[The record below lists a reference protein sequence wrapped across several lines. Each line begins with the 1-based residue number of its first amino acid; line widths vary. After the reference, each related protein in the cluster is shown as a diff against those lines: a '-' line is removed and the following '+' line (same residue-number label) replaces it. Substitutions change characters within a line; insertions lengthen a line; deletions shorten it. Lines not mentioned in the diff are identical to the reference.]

1 MGARA
6 MPPGAPAWT
15 RGLRFLATGLL
26 NTAFGYAVYA
36 ALVADLDH
44 QTGRLVA
51 LGLGYLPALAL
62 ATVIGVAFNYQSY
75 GRLVFRAGGGSRAFV
90 RFVLAYAATYGFNAL
105 LLHQAVQ
112 VAGVGPYLGQALCL
126 PLTVALSWLLLS
138 RWVYASPKDP
148 PP

>member
-36 ALVADLDH
+36 A
-44 QTGRLVA
+44 LVA